1 MEHARSPIKSR
12 RTNVALNLNNVSDK
26 RYIVPGYTGY
36 TGANYGDPRNIMLT
50 LKYTPRL

>member
-1 MEHARSPIKSR
+1 M
-12 RTNVALNLNNVSDK
+12 NLNNIADK